1 MYMVHPKPVFSVP
14 VRTGMVSSTA
24 AASENGVS
32 LFHAMVRI
40 GADQST
46 VLPVSD
52 AKLLTH
58 HWSQPYRGAETRV
71 LLGLLLLGLF
81 ARQHMPEVQFPSE
94 PVA

>member
-1 MYMVHPKPVFSVP
+1 
-14 VRTGMVSSTA
+14 
-24 AASENGVS
+24 VS
-32 LFHAMVRI
+32 LFHAKIRI

-46 VLPVSD
+46 VLFMP
-52 AKLLTH
+52 KLLTH
-58 HWSQPYRGAETRV
+58 HWNQPYRGAETSV

>member
-1 MYMVHPKPVFSVP
+1 MYMDHSKPIFSVP
-14 VRTGMVSSTA
+14 ARTGIVSSTA

-32 LFHAMVRI
+32 LFHATVKI
-40 GADQST
+40 GADQLT
-46 VLPVSD
+46 VLLVSD

-58 HWSQPYRGAETRV
+58 HLNQPYRGAGRSV

>member
-1 MYMVHPKPVFSVP
+1 MDQPKPVSFVP

-32 LFHAMVRI
+32 LFHTTARI

-46 VLPVSD
+46 VLLVSD
-52 AKLLTH
+52 AKLTH
-58 HWSQPYRGAETRV
+58 HWNQPYRGAGTNG
-71 LLGLLLLGLF
+71 LLGLFGLGLF
-81 ARQHMPEVQFPSE
+81 ARQHKLEVQFPSE